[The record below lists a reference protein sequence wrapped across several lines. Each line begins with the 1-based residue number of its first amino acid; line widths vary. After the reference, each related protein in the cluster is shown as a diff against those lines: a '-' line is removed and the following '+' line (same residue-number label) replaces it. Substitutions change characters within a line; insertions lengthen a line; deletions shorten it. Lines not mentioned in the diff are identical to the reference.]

1 MGKQFCD
8 AKRFILLALAFVG
21 GSIITAQSDV
31 TTFAAN
37 THKESNEF
45 KQFLD
50 RVQDY
55 VRLRKP
61 IEATLPALKPTDV
74 PELITAHEQALARKI
89 GEARPNAKAGDIFT
103 EDAAEAFRKAIHHE
117 LHSPEGRHARKTIR
131 QGEPVKIQVQVNQ
144 PYPDGVPYTTLP
156 PTLLAKFPKL
166 PPEVAYRI
174 VGHDL
179 ILLDVK
185 ANLVVDLARNL
196 IPAAFT
202 NP

>member
-1 MGKQFCD
+1 MVTLKPG
-8 AKRFILLALAFVG
+8 V
-21 GSIITAQSDV
+21 TA
-31 TTFAAN
+31 FAAD
-37 THKESNEF
+37 THKEFKEF

-55 VRLRKP
+55 VRLRKS
-61 IEATLPALKPTDV
+61 IESTLPVLKPTDV

-89 GEARPNAKAGDIFT
+89 AEARPNAKAGDIFT
-103 EDAAEAFRKAIHHE
+103 EDGTEAFRKAIHHE

-131 QGEPVKIQVQVNQ
+131 QGEPLKIQVQVNQ

-185 ANLVVDLARNL
+185 ANIVVDLARNL